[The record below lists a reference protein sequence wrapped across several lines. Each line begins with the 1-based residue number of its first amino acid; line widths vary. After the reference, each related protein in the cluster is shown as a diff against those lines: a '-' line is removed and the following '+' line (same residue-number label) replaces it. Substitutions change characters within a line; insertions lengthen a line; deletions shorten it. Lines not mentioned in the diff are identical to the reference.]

1 MTRPVIVGVM
11 GGGSAG
17 PKDLADAHRLGRLI
31 AEKGWILLNG
41 GRNAGIMAASA
52 KGASE
57 AGGVTV
63 GILPDGDAAHAAP
76 HIRIPIITAMG
87 NARNAINVLSSRVVV
102 ACPGGAGTLSEIA
115 LALKVGKPV
124 VLINFDADLDRPPFS
139 THRRDGRLC
148 RVDTPE
154 AAIKAIERL
163 LGGALA

>member
-17 PKDLADAHRLGRLI
+17 PKELADAYRLGQLI

-57 AGGVTV
+57 AGGITV
-63 GILPDGDAAHAAP
+63 GILPDGDTAHAAP
-76 HIRIPIITAMG
+76 HIRIPIVTDMG
-87 NARNAINVLSSRVVV
+87 NARNTINVLSSRVVI

-124 VLINFDADLDRPPFS
+124 VLVNFGADLDRPPFS
-139 THRRDGRLC
+139 KHRKEGRIW
-148 RVDTPE
+148 RVETPD
-154 AAIKAIERL
+154 AAIQRVERL
-163 LGGALA
+163 LDGP